1 MITTTLTLPLLAQS
15 SMQKRKIEEIEEKDG
30 APDAKRRLS
39 VEVSAPTPGLATNAA
54 NTDSLAP
61 VPRISPLS
69 QGSQA
74 SIEISSSEDDSSDS
88 EASTSSDDSSD
99 ALDEAEDE
107 SSDED
112 EDEEE
117 EDVIPPPLHS
127 RLKAFLPQLAAAN
140 ASLLSDASK
149 QDAHLQPGFELID
162 RQDIGQRR
170 VDVSLGTGENE
181 AVAGQVEKTESQ
193 HEEETYIEMELDLG
207 ILEEQRRDEEGR
219 RDVLVK
225 DGIVLPRSR
234 LTVESEGGD
243 QVVDG
248 RSSSI
253 GHGEEEASGGILDTL
268 LAASLS
274 GDKSETASKA
284 KIVEIL

>member
-1 MITTTLTLPLLAQS
+1 MITTTLTLLAQS

-39 VEVSAPTPGLATNAA
+39 GEVSASTPGLATNAA

-61 VPRISPLS
+61 ALRISPLS

-74 SIEISSSEDDSSDS
+74 SIEESSSEDDSSDS
-88 EASTSSDDSSD
+88 EASTSS
-99 ALDEAEDE
+99 DEAEDE

-149 QDAHLQPGFELID
+149 QDAHLQPGFELIH
-162 RQDIGQRR
+162 RQDSGQRR
-170 VDVSLGTGENE
+170 VDVSLVSGENE

-193 HEEETYIEMELDLG
+193 DEEETYIEMELDLG

-225 DGIVLPRSR
+225 DGIALPRSR

-253 GHGEEEASGGILDTL
+253 GHGEEEAGAGILDTL
-268 LAASLS
+268 LGASSS
-274 GDKSETASKA
+274 GATSETASKA